1 MTARRFVESRR
12 LIQSLAAVA
21 VLAASPV
28 SAELG
33 RGTSVDDW
41 KGYGGVAAGGKGYV
55 TAPMGQLH
63 YRDIGPRTTKHPIM
77 LFHQSPMSLVQWA
90 EVQNAL
96 AELGYRTITLDTPG
110 YGNSDQ
116 PAKQPTI
123 GDYADNAVALLDAL
137 KIDKVIV
144 GGHHTG
150 AQIATAFAARH
161 GDRVVGIMVHGAA
174 ALTPEEADVYLSNP
188 NRRSRMPKGDGSHL
202 QAFKPQ
208 TPPDSQE
215 ILNAKQWNML
225 LSYVQGPDIGH
236 YAAFHYDMF
245 PDLKAIKVPGMVLS
259 DTKDPIN
266 KQDKRVAALRP
277 DWKYVEFSNG
287 DLLQFMAEPKR
298 WAKIAA
304 DFAAPL
310 QK

>member
-1 MTARRFVESRR
+1 MNIRILTAAA
-12 LIQSLAAVA
+12 LLLAAPA
-21 VLAASPV
+21 V
-28 SAELG
+28 AELG

-41 KGYGGVAAGGKGYV
+41 KGYGGIASGGKGYV
-55 TAPMGQLH
+55 AAPMGQLH
-63 YRDIGPRTTKHPIM
+63 YRDIGPRDTKYPIV

-96 AELGYRTITLDTPG
+96 AEMGYRTITPDTPG
-110 YGNSDQ
+110 YGNSD
-116 PAKQPTI
+116 PPKTQPTI

-137 KIDKVIV
+137 KISKVVV

-150 AQIATAFAARH
+150 AQVATAFAARH
-161 GDRVVGIMVHGAA
+161 PDRVVGIMLHGAA

-188 NRRSRMPKGDGSHL
+188 NRRSRMPVEDGSHIR
-202 QAFKPQ
+202 AFKPQ

-215 ILNAKQWNML
+215 ILNAKMWNML
-225 LSYVQGPDIGH
+225 LGYIQGPDIGH

-245 PDLKAIKVPGMVLS
+245 PDLKAVKAPGLILS
-259 DTKDPIN
+259 DTKDPVN
-266 KQDKRVAALRP
+266 KQDKRVAGLRP

-287 DLLQFMAEPKR
+287 DLFQFMAEPKR

-304 DFAAPL
+304 EFVAPL
-310 QK
+310 QKQ